1 MPPVK
6 LREAVNRDVLKK
18 IIQVKSKL
26 IYEDQFNVLTKLN
39 KYKCNTHFVNYQKS
53 EYNGVLS
60 GRYFARSKAS
70 IQFLK
75 EGA

>member
-6 LREAVNRDVLKK
+6 LREAVNRNVLKK

-60 GRYFARSKAS
+60 GRYFAGDNSTSLFVTVR
-70 IQFLK
+70 L
-75 EGA
+75 